1 MNKQFNWLLAT
12 LAALLMF
19 GCTMDKGPAEQA
31 VASAETSL
39 AAVRDMAQKYVP
51 DQLQAVE
58 TQLGTVKDSLA
69 KGDYKAV
76 LAASPALTTAIS
88 NLKDAAAQKQAE
100 SEAAA
105 NKAKEDWGPLSADVP
120 KMVAAIQ
127 SRVDELSKMRHLPKG
142 VTKESLESAKSGL
155 TTMNSTWTDASN
167 ASTSGDFVTAVS
179 KAQAVKD
186 QATQV
191 MQSLKMNGVGSTGG
205 SSS

>member
-1 MNKQFNWLLAT
+1 MNKHSTWLLAT
-12 LAALLMF
+12 LAAVLMF
-19 GCTMDKGPAEQA
+19 GCAMDKGPAEQA

-76 LAASPALTTAIS
+76 LAAAPALTTAIGQ
-88 NLKDAAAQKQAE
+88 LKDAAAQKQAE
-100 SEAAA
+100 AEAAA

-120 KMVAAIQ
+120 KTVASIK
-127 SRVDELSKMRHLPKG
+127 SRVDELSKSRHLPKG
-142 VTKESLESAKSGL
+142 VTKQALDSAKSGL
-155 TTMNSTWTDASN
+155 TTMDSTWTDASN
-167 ASTSGDFVTAVS
+167 AATSGDFVTAVS

-186 QATQV
+186 QATQIQ
-191 MQSLKMNGVGSTGG
+191 QSLKMTTGTGG

>member
-1 MNKQFNWLLAT
+1 MNQQSRWLLAT
-12 LAALLMF
+12 LAAVLMVS
-19 GCTMDKGPAEQA
+19 CTMDKGPAEQA

-76 LAASPALTTAIS
+76 LAAAPALTTAIS
-88 NLKDAAAQKQAE
+88 SLKDAAAQKQAE
-100 SEAAA
+100 AEAAL

-120 KMVAAIQ
+120 KMVASIKT
-127 SRVDELSKMRHLPKG
+127 RVEELSKTHHLPKG
-142 VTKESLESAKSGL
+142 ITKEALESAKSGL
-155 TTMNSTWTDASN
+155 TTMDSTWTDASN

-186 QATQV
+186 QATQI
-191 MQSLKMNGVGSTGG
+191 MQSLKM

>member
-1 MNKQFNWLLAT
+1 MNKQLTWLLAALT
-12 LAALLMF
+12 ALLMF
-19 GCTMDKGPAEQA
+19 GCSMDKGPAEQA

-76 LAASPALTTAIS
+76 LAAAPALTTAIS

-100 SEAAA
+100 SEAAL

-120 KMVAAIQ
+120 KMVTAIKG
-127 SRVDELSKMRHLPKG
+127 RVDELSKMHHLPKG
-142 VTKESLESAKSGL
+142 VTKDALANAKSGL
-155 TTMNSTWTDASN
+155 TTMDSTWTDATN

-186 QATQV
+186 QATQI
-191 MQSLKMNGVGSTGG
+191 MQSLKMSK
-205 SSS
+205 S

>member
-1 MNKQFNWLLAT
+1 MNKQLTWLLAALT
-12 LAALLMF
+12 ALLMF
-19 GCTMDKGPAEQA
+19 GCSMDKGPAEQA

-76 LAASPALTTAIS
+76 LAAAPALTTAIS

-100 SEAAA
+100 SEAAL

-120 KMVAAIQ
+120 KMVTAIKG
-127 SRVDELSKMRHLPKG
+127 RVDELSKMHHLPKG
-142 VTKESLESAKSGL
+142 VTKDALANAKSGL
-155 TTMNSTWTDASN
+155 TTMDSTWTDATN

-186 QATQV
+186 QATQI
-191 MQSLKMNGVGSTGG
+191 MQSLKMSNS
-205 SSS
+205 

>member
-1 MNKQFNWLLAT
+1 MNKQFTWM
-12 LAALLMF
+12 LAALTAMLMI
-19 GCTMDKGPAEQA
+19 GCSMDKGPAEQA

-76 LAASPALTTAIS
+76 LAAAPALSTAIS
-88 NLKDAAAQKQAE
+88 SLKDAAAQKQAE

-120 KMVAAIQ
+120 KMVTSIK
-127 SRVDELSKMRHLPKG
+127 SRVDELSKMHRLPKG
-142 VTKESLESAKSGL
+142 VTKASLESAKSGL
-155 TTMNSTWTDASN
+155 TTMDSTWTDATN
-167 ASTSGDFVTAVS
+167 ASTSGDFITAVS

-186 QATQV
+186 QATQI
-191 MQSLKMNGVGSTGG
+191 MQSLKMSNS
-205 SSS
+205 

>member
-1 MNKQFNWLLAT
+1 MKKHFTWLLAT
-12 LAALLMF
+12 LAAVLMV
-19 GCTMDKGPAEQA
+19 GCAMDKGPAEQA

-76 LAASPALTTAIS
+76 LAAAPALTTAIS

-100 SEAAA
+100 AEAAL

-120 KMVAAIQ
+120 KMVA
-127 SRVDELSKMRHLPKG
+127 SVKTRVAELSKMHHLPKG
-142 VTKESLESAKSGL
+142 VTKQSLESAKSGL
-155 TTMNSTWTDASN
+155 TTMDSTWTDASN

-186 QATQV
+186 QATQI
-191 MQSLKMNGVGSTGG
+191 MQSLKMSAGKS
-205 SSS
+205 

>member
-1 MNKQFNWLLAT
+1 MNKQFTWLLA
-12 LAALLMF
+12 ALVAVLMV
-19 GCTMDKGPAEQA
+19 GCAMDKGPAEQA

-58 TQLGTVKDSLA
+58 TQLGTVKDTLA
-69 KGDYKAV
+69 KGDYKGV
-76 LAASPALTTAIS
+76 LAAAPALSTAIS

-120 KMVAAIQ
+120 KMVASVKA
-127 SRVDELSKMRHLPKG
+127 RVDELSKMHRLPKG
-142 VTKESLESAKSGL
+142 VSKESLESAKSGL
-155 TTMNSTWTDASN
+155 TTMDSTWTDATN
-167 ASTSGDFVTAVS
+167 ASTSGDFITAVS

-186 QATQV
+186 QATQI
-191 MQSLKMNGVGSTGG
+191 MQSLKMSNS
-205 SSS
+205 

>member
-1 MNKQFNWLLAT
+1 MNKHSTWLLAM
-12 LAALLMF
+12 LAAVLMV
-19 GCTMDKGPAEQA
+19 GCSMDKGPAEQA

-100 SEAAA
+100 AEAAL

-120 KMVAAIQ
+120 KMVTAIK
-127 SRVDELSKMRHLPKG
+127 SRVDELSKMHHLPKG
-142 VTKESLESAKSGL
+142 VTKKDVESAKSGL
-155 TTMNSTWTDASN
+155 TSMSSTWTDATN

-186 QATQV
+186 QATQIE
-191 MQSLKMNGVGSTGG
+191 QSLKMSPGA

>member
-1 MNKQFNWLLAT
+1 MNKHSTWLLAS
-12 LAALLMF
+12 LAAILIV
-19 GCTMDKGPAEQA
+19 GCSMDKGPAEQA

-88 NLKDAAAQKQAE
+88 NLKAAAAQKQAE

-120 KMVAAIQ
+120 KMVSAI
-127 SRVDELSKMRHLPKG
+127 SKRVEELSKMRHLPKG
-142 VTKESLESAKSGL
+142 VTKASLESAKSGL
-155 TTMNSTWTDASN
+155 STMNSTWTDATN

-186 QATQV
+186 QGTQIE
-191 MQSLKMNGVGSTGG
+191 QSLKM
-205 SSS
+205 SSASSG

>member
-1 MNKQFNWLLAT
+1 MNKQLTWLLTA

-19 GCTMDKGPAEQA
+19 GCSMDKGPAEQA

-76 LAASPALTTAIS
+76 LAAAPALTTAIS

-100 SEAAA
+100 SEAAL

-120 KMVAAIQ
+120 KMVAAVKA
-127 SRVDELSKMRHLPKG
+127 RVDELSKMHRLPKG
-142 VTKESLESAKSGL
+142 VTKDSLANAKSGL
-155 TTMNSTWTDASN
+155 TSMDSTWTDATN

-186 QATQV
+186 QATQM
-191 MQSLKMNGVGSTGG
+191 MQSLKMNNS
-205 SSS
+205 

>member
-1 MNKQFNWLLAT
+1 MNKQLTWLPAT
-12 LAALLMF
+12 LAALLLF
-19 GCTMDKGPAEQA
+19 GCSMDKGPAEQA

-100 SEAAA
+100 SEAAL

-120 KMVAAIQ
+120 KLVSAVKT
-127 SRVDELSKMRHLPKG
+127 RVDELSKMRHLPKG
-142 VTKESLESAKSGL
+142 VTKQSLESAKSGL
-155 TTMNSTWTDASN
+155 TSMDSTWTDATN

-186 QATQV
+186 QATQIE
-191 MQSLKMNGVGSTGG
+191 QSLKMGG
-205 SSS
+205 SSSASSKS

>member
-1 MNKQFNWLLAT
+1 MNKHSTWLLAT
-12 LAALLMF
+12 LAAVLMAS
-19 GCTMDKGPAEQA
+19 CTMDKGPAEQA

-76 LAASPALTTAIS
+76 LAAAPALTTAIS

-100 SEAAA
+100 AEAAL

-120 KMVAAIQ
+120 KMVASIKT
-127 SRVDELSKMRHLPKG
+127 RVEELSKTRHLPKG
-142 VTKESLESAKSGL
+142 VTKQALESAKSGL
-155 TTMNSTWTDASN
+155 TTMESTWTDASN

-186 QATQV
+186 QATQI
-191 MQSLKMNGVGSTGG
+191 MQSLKM
-205 SSS
+205 SSSS